1 MAPQPVVGFWERHTS
16 TIDWCEE
23 NYAVTTYIAE
33 FWNTVS
39 NCVLIIGPL
48 VMLSQGL
55 KHNMERRYII
65 AFSVISVIG
74 IGSLLFHM
82 TLRYSMQLMDEVP
95 MLWGSAA
102 FIYAGLTVKS
112 DERSDHTVL
121 QAVLYGMCFCI
132 SLVYILQ
139 PIPLILQISYAVLN
153 LAVIILSTHMMLTM
167 ESVKRIFL
175 LGLLSYMTGFLLWSI
190 DYAYCSHLRYIRET
204 QIARFSGMMFQ
215 LHAWWH
221 IFTGTGAYLGLL
233 FTVHTRYLYFQRNP
247 QIKFVFGIWPYV
259 YLPQRSLKTP

>member
-48 VMLSQGL
+48 VMLSQAL
-55 KHNMERRYII
+55 KYNMERRYIF
-65 AFSVISVIG
+65 AFLVIPVIG

-95 MLWGSAA
+95 MLWGSTT

-112 DERSDHTVL
+112 EEHDDHTAL
-121 QAVLYGMCFCI
+121 QFLLYGTCCVI

-139 PIPLILQISYAVLN
+139 PLPLILQVSYAVLN
-153 LAVIILSTHMMLTM
+153 AAVIILSIRMIFTM
-167 ESVKRIFL
+167 ESVKRLFL
-175 LGLLSYMTGFLLWSI
+175 IGLLSYMTGFLLWSI
-190 DYAYCSHLRYIRET
+190 DYTYCSHLRYIRET
-204 QIARFSGMMFQ
+204 HLARFSGMLFQ

-233 FTVHTRYLYFQRNP
+233 
-247 QIKFVFGIWPYV
+247 
-259 YLPQRSLKTP
+259 